1 MFFIVRLIV
10 FTMARN
16 MPVMIVGRILEDL
29 GAGGLDVLNEI
40 ILASIAMLKERPTYL
55 GFFAI
60 PTLCCVFSEYVTR
73 WIDRINLPLSAVH
86 R

>member
-1 MFFIVRLIV
+1 
-10 FTMARN
+10 MARN

-60 PTLCCVFSEYVTR
+60 PTLCRVFSELGLCMSSLGLKS
-73 WIDRINLPLSAVH
+73 INRSLREKLA
-86 R
+86 